1 MGGDITVKSQFGKGT
16 SFYISVKVGIKILK
30 EELSKFSQEEK
41 IQDRNDLDY
50 KNHSAQVFEESR

>member
-30 EELSKFSQEEK
+30 EELSKFYKEKK
-41 IQDRNDLDY
+41 IQDRNDICY
-50 KNHSAQVFEESR
+50 KNHSA